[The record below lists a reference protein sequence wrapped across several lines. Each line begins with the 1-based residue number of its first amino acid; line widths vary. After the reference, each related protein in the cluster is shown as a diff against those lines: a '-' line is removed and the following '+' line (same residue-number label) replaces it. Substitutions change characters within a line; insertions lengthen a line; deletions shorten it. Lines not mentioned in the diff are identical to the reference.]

1 MKKNIFFIFFVGL
14 FFNNMHSQ
22 NVKTLLGKAFTS
34 KDSSDYYFKIA
45 KKNIKTAA
53 DEAEYYFC
61 KNARCNDY
69 GKLDS
74 TIVYGEIA
82 IEKFKAISDY
92 NSMCYVYHNMSKAY
106 NKQGKYDKA
115 IKVLILGLKVAEKE
129 NNEYW
134 TNHFTAS
141 ISLNYHDFESYEKGV
156 FYGLKAVELAKNAKK
171 DSYGKLTFALNTL
184 AINYDDW
191 NKPEKALYY
200 HYKNVKLTKGKDTLF
215 LASTYNNIGN
225 TLLKQKKFGE
235 AQKWFNRSLVI
246 TNINAKDE
254 PKDAHY
260 HYSYSTI
267 YTNLAAIAYQLD
279 DFDKAEK
286 LFKKAEFYAKNSK
299 SAEKLRDYYQHF
311 YLFNKK
317 RGNLEK
323 TIDSQEK
330 YLVLRDSVFKSERA
344 ETFAELE
351 AKYQNEKKEKELSNS
366 KSLLIQKDL
375 ETKEKSNQLII
386 ASILALGFLVIGYLF
401 YRQQKLKNAQQEQE
415 FKLKSAISKIE
426 TQNKLQEQRLSIS
439 RDLHDNIGAQ
449 LTFIISSVDSIKYG
463 FDINNEKLDNKL
475 TNISSFAKETI
486 VELRD
491 TIWAMN
497 SNEISFEDLE
507 GRIHNFI
514 EKAKEAKQEITFS
527 FAIDKDLTAKKL
539 SSVEGMN
546 VYRTIQE
553 AINNSLKYAKAN
565 TIIIEAIKEANQTKI
580 TISDDGIGF
589 NEAEINYGNGLN
601 NMKKRIEEIGGKLT
615 ISSSEKGTTI
625 EVLI

>member
-1 MKKNIFFIFFVGL
+1 MLFIVL
-14 FFNNMHSQ
+14 FFNNIFSQ
-22 NVKTLLGKAFTS
+22 NIKTFLGKAFIS

-45 KKNIKTAA
+45 KRNIKTPA

-74 TIVYGEIA
+74 SIVYGEIA
-82 IEKFKAISDY
+82 IEKFIPLNNY

-134 TNHFTAS
+134 TNHFTTS

-156 FYGLKAVELAKNAKK
+156 YYGLKAVKLAENAKK
-171 DSYGKLTFALNTL
+171 DSYGKMTFALNTL

-200 HYKNVKLTKGKDTLF
+200 HYKNVNLSKGKDTLA

-225 TLLKQKKFGE
+225 TLLKQKKFSE

-246 TNINAKDE
+246 TNVNVKDK
-254 PKDAHY
+254 PKDAVY
-260 HYSYSTI
+260 YYNYSTI

-279 DFDKAEK
+279 DFEKAEN
-286 LFKKAEFYAKNSK
+286 LFDKAEFYAKNSK
-299 SAEKLRDYYQHF
+299 DAEKLRDFYQHF

-330 YLVLRDSVFKSERA
+330 YLILRDSVFKTERA

-351 AKYQNEKKEKELSNS
+351 AKYQNEKKEKELINS
-366 KSLLIQKDL
+366 KSLIIQKDL
-375 ETKEKSNQLII
+375 ETKQKNSQLII
-386 ASILALGFLVIGYLF
+386 ASILALGFLVIGFLF
-401 YRQQKLKNAQQEQE
+401 YRQQKLRNIQQEQE

-449 LTFIISSVDSIKYG
+449 LTFIISSVDSVKYG
-463 FDINNEKLDNKL
+463 FDITNEKLDNKL

-514 EKAKEAKQEITFS
+514 EKAKEAKDDITFS
-527 FAIDKDLTAKKL
+527 FEIDKNLATKKL

-553 AINNSLKYAKAN
+553 AINNSLKYAKA
-565 TIIIEAIKEANQTKI
+565 THIKIEAVKEANQTKI
-580 TISDDGIGF
+580 TVSDDGIGF

-601 NMKKRIEEIGGKLT
+601 NMKKRINEIDGKLT
-615 ISSSEKGTTI
+615 ISSSEKGTSI